1 MGHETGRKFR
11 ETMDSTD
18 DSRAEATRP
27 HKHSDKVDCVRT
39 SENRT
44 IDSSDRRAPWNPF
57 KAGGSKVKT
66 AQNEGLEE
74 SQTVG

>member
-1 MGHETGRKFR
+1 
-11 ETMDSTD
+11 MDSPD

-27 HKHSDKVDCVRT
+27 RKHSDKIDCVRT

-44 IDSSDRRAPWNPF
+44 IDSSDRRAPWNPLEPG
-57 KAGGSKVKT
+57 ASKVKR

-74 SQTVG
+74 SQTVDEPGKTT